1 MMVGA
6 LGGPISFRMQCL
18 YHVIALPSPVGSK
31 PDAVRGDGVKV
42 VEDPSGAGH
51 LIWEV
56 NSASFQD
63 L

>member
-6 LGGPISFRMQCL
+6 LAVAVSFHMQCL
-18 YHVIALPSPVGSK
+18 YHVIVLPSPVASK
-31 PDAVRGDGVKV
+31 PDAVRGGGVNV
-42 VEDPSGAGH
+42 VEDPSGAGQ

-56 NSASFQD
+56 NSATFQD